1 MGLQPPQAAYCQ
13 ACRVPGVLAMN
24 IAMVIALVSA
34 VLMAGGAVLLWT
46 GAQGEARRSMLSKRL
61 DTWVS
66 LHPVTME
73 RRAEDRKGMMRIPWL
88 ARMLTRS
95 AIALSQNAQATLVG
109 IPLFALPVLVIV
121 AGGWVAL
128 AFAVLYPLALYA
140 ALRWK
145 IRKFARN
152 LVARLPAYLDGVAR
166 SLAVG
171 NTMPVALKLAMEQ
184 SVEPI
189 PHVFRQVVQRHELGV
204 SIENA
209 LEQVATT
216 YQIREL
222 ALVTAA
228 VTVNSRYGGKLEA
241 VLSNISD
248 AIREYDRAQ
257 RELIA
262 MTAETRLSAWILSA
276 LPIFIAFTLG
286 FTNPEYIRGMWLDE
300 SGRLMMIVAF
310 TLDVAGTL
318 ILLRMSRV

>member
-1 MGLQPPQAAYCQ
+1 
-13 ACRVPGVLAMN
+13 MN
-24 IAMVIALVSA
+24 IAMVIALISA

-46 GAQGEARRSMLSKRL
+46 GVRGEERRSMLSKRL

-66 LHPVTME
+66 LHPIAME
-73 RRAEDRKGMMRIPWL
+73 RRAEDRKGMMRIAWL

-95 AIALSQNAQATLVG
+95 AINLSQNAQATLVG
-109 IPLFALPVLVIV
+109 IPLFALPILAIV
-121 AGGWVAL
+121 AGGWAAL
-128 AFAVLYPLALYA
+128 AFVVLYPLALYA
-140 ALRWK
+140 VLRWK

-171 NTMPVALKLAMEQ
+171 NTMPVALRLAMEQ

-204 SIENA
+204 SIESA
-209 LEQVATT
+209 LEQVAAT

-222 ALVTAA
+222 GLVAAA

-276 LPIFIAFTLG
+276 LPILIAFMLG
-286 FTNPEYIRGMWLDE
+286 IANPGYIRSMWLDE
-300 SGRLMMIVAF
+300 SGQMMMIVAF
-310 TLDVAGTL
+310 ALDVAGTL
-318 ILLRMSRV
+318 ILLRMARV